1 MQKLCI
7 FFGLFHSLLEST
19 EFWNFGFKKRWAA
32 ESKILGTQ
40 QRFYTVVSP
49 NLRNICS
56 FLKVN
61 LYTVY
66 ISRRVRFHSSISF
79 LCVCVRIIYCIRNQ
93 CGFYSRFLFPPGVAY
108 PLEIKLAHFPIK
120 SCVNENNSRSVS
132 MWYSP
137 LCAKL
142 GAAWAMQKIK
152 YLLETREGIFLV
164 LGSCRTSRAHQPID
178 YPFSLLCFL
187 S

>member
-1 MQKLCI
+1 M
-7 FFGLFHSLLEST
+7 
-19 EFWNFGFKKRWAA
+19 

-79 LCVCVRIIYCIRNQ
+79 LCVCVCVIYCNRNLSFSSW
-93 CGFYSRFLFPPGVAY
+93 CCLSPWNKTGSFSSRVMCKWKWFHKCQHVIFP
-108 PLEIKLAHFPIK
+108 
-120 SCVNENNSRSVS
+120 S
-132 MWYSP
+132 
-137 LCAKL
+137 LCKTGSTPSNAKN
-142 GAAWAMQKIK
+142 QIP
-152 YLLETREGIFLV
+152 LETREGIFLV

>member
-1 MQKLCI
+1 M
-7 FFGLFHSLLEST
+7 ES
-19 EFWNFGFKKRWAA
+19 E
-32 ESKILGTQ
+32 ILGTQ

-79 LCVCVRIIYCIRNQ
+79 FSVCVCLSYCIRNQ
-93 CGFYSRFLFPPGVAY
+93 CRFYSRFLFPPCVAY
-108 PLEIKLAHFPIK
+108 PLEIKVVHFPIK
-120 SCVNENNSRSVS
+120 SCVNEKDSTSVS

-137 LCAKL
+137 LCKTGSTPSNAKN
-142 GAAWAMQKIK
+142 KILSGDK
-152 YLLETREGIFLV
+152 ARDFPCIWKLWDLQG
-164 LGSCRTSRAHQPID
+164 TSADWLPIQPTLF
-178 YPFSLLCFL
+178 PFIAQIRFMTI
-187 S
+187 

>member
-1 MQKLCI
+1 M
-7 FFGLFHSLLEST
+7 
-19 EFWNFGFKKRWAA
+19 

-79 LCVCVRIIYCIRNQ
+79 LCVHVCIIYCIRNQ

-108 PLEIKLAHFPIK
+108 SLEIKLAHFPVK
-120 SCVNENNSRSVS
+120 SCVDENDSTSVS
-132 MWYSP
+132 MWYSH

-142 GAAWAMQKIK
+142 GAPRAILKHKIPSGDK
-152 YLLETREGIFLV
+152 GRDFPCTRELQDFQG
-164 LGSCRTSRAHQPID
+164 TSANWLPFQPTLF
-178 YPFSLLCFL
+178 PFIAQIRFTTI
-187 S
+187 